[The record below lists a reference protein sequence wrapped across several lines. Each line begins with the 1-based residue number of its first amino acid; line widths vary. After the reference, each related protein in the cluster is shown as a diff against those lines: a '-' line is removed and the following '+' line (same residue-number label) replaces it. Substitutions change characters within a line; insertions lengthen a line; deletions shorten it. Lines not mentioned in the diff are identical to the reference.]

1 MSAVPVDAAY
11 ATRARGTGEKVDWHR
26 TLQWMGA
33 FTTSIQVRF
42 GHVDPAGIVY
52 FPRIYDYIHEV
63 FEEVWERHVDV
74 RYYKILCEDHVGFP
88 LVHSEVDFK
97 HPLHFGD
104 HPEVR
109 VTCFKLGKSS
119 LGLRYLFRVG
129 DVECVDARM
138 VTACIDLTAQ
148 RSIAMPE
155 RYRRAFESIREEA

>member
-1 MSAVPVDAAY
+1 MHRFNSVFAGLALGLLGFYLGISVAALF
-11 ATRARGTGEKVDWHR
+11 R
-26 TLQWMGA
+26 WM
-33 FTTSIQVRF
+33 F
-42 GHVDPAGIVY
+42 G
-52 FPRIYDYIHEV
+52 